1 MHKSKFD
8 VILPLQLSDSKFS
21 KLVCLNLRERE
32 STTDA
37 PSSAAV
43 TFNLWSALPLRN
55 LAAYVA
61 LWWLTKHIFA
71 EIAARCLDYPICC
84 YLSLPSPSPPIGVC
98 ARGWHDFSPS
108 PYSSGGGGCPKGI
121 VPRLLI
127 SCRRRS
133 RHFARKIRLGM
144 LVVVVVARESGA
156 NPKAH
161 SVGAMKDNLLRNV
174 KSD

>member
-1 MHKSKFD
+1 MSTLFINANITSKYDCSYSLVLRRLHDRRTSAHKSKFD

-32 STTDA
+32 KTTDA

-43 TFNLWSALPLRN
+43 IFNLWSALPLRN

-98 ARGWHDFSPS
+98 ARGWHDFPL
-108 PYSSGGGGCPKGI
+108 PLF
-121 VPRLLI
+121 V
-127 SCRRRS
+127 RRRRVPQRDRAS
-133 RHFARKIRLGM
+133 PL
-144 LVVVVVARESGA
+144 
-156 NPKAH
+156 N
-161 SVGAMKDNLLRNV
+161 
-174 KSD
+174 